1 MPTAVNIVAFP
12 FALVLGTVGLGVERA
27 MRAPSKPETAVP
39 VWEQRTQRQTAADA
53 ADAAAAG
60 QTPTSTST
68 TTTSTTVPQ
77 TESNRRTRI
86 S

>member
-39 VWEQRTQRQTAADA
+39 VWEQRAQRQTA